1 MATSMPWRCSRPAVR
16 RRQAA
21 WQVLG
26 RSPYDADTLIAAATW
41 ANQRGDVAA
50 TLRYLTTLR
59 LVRPD
64 DRAIGAEI
72 ERLRRAPTGR

>member
-1 MATSMPWRCSRPAVR
+1 MQTFASTVETHSTGSKDKPHHN
-16 RRQAA
+16 
-21 WQVLG
+21 
-26 RSPYDADTLIAAATW
+26 ADT
-41 ANQRGDVAA
+41 ANQRADVAA

-72 ERLRRAPTGR
+72 ERLRRAPIGR

>member
-1 MATSMPWRCSRPAVR
+1 MQTFASTVETHSTGSKDKPDH
-16 RRQAA
+16 
-21 WQVLG
+21 
-26 RSPYDADTLIAAATW
+26 DADTLIAAATW

-72 ERLRRAPTGR
+72 ERLRRAPIGR